1 MNSTKINIVRGFM
14 PNERPQLLKLL
25 MFSLQILIAIL
36 PATIIVPLILG
47 FPISTTI
54 LTSGI
59 GTLCFILVTKGKV
72 PLYFGSSF
80 SFLGAVTSLMASSQL
95 ANMVQVDKIAIVTF
109 GIVVSGF
116 LNIAAG
122 LFVKKVGVES
132 LTKIITPCLMGTIA
146 MSIGATLTANAIGD
160 CLGTGNYGTM
170 IALIT
175 LFAIILFSV
184 YLKGFW
190 QQISLLLGILVG
202 VVVSFVVL
210 RTTGVNLF
218 RDIVANGSV
227 FSVPQIIFP
236 KANWFAVLALAP
248 IFLATLPE
256 SWSHALQID
265 ILVDKLAEDRK
276 EKPSGIKNKIGEI
289 LIGDGVADIVSSSL
303 GGVAS
308 TSYGEALSVMA
319 ITKVYSIY
327 SVIGAAILAIGI
339 SFFTPFINALYAIP
353 LVVIGGAEV
362 VCFGGIIAQGIAIMK
377 DKVDIL
383 NPKDLLTIAGVSVIA
398 IGGQFYQGG
407 VLPLFGAQIPCIA
420 GAAIFGIVLNLL
432 FSFKKD

>member
-1 MNSTKINIVRGFM
+1 
-14 PNERPQLLKLL
+14 
-25 MFSLQILIAIL
+25 
-36 PATIIVPLILG
+36 
-47 FPISTTI
+47 
-54 LTSGI
+54 
-59 GTLCFILVTKGKV
+59 
-72 PLYFGSSF
+72 
-80 SFLGAVTSLMASSQL
+80 
-95 ANMVQVDKIAIVTF
+95 MVQTDKIAIVTF
-109 GIVVSGF
+109 GIVISGF
-116 LNIAAG
+116 LNIVAG

-202 VVVSFVVL
+202 IIASFVVL
-210 RTTGVNLF
+210 EITGVNLF
-218 RDIVANGSV
+218 RNIVATGSV

-276 EKPSGIKNKIGEI
+276 EKPSGIKNKISEI

-353 LVVIGGAEV
+353 LVVIGGAEI